1 MDKPIMDLEFSKCL
15 WCDRPILVDKNRG
28 YNMGD
33 DDKPMILMFGC
44 KICAAKALKK
54 NPQI

>member
-1 MDKPIMDLEFSKCL
+1 VAKPIMDLEFSKCL

-54 NPQI
+54 NHQI